1 MRNCCTLRLRSAIA
15 IGTLRATA
23 VLGLVVAA
31 WHAPLV
37 FAGSQAALVLAA
49 VFASQFIFT
58 WLQSKTNGSVSIV
71 MVAHAAQGGIAG
83 AWLAPMFTGSDQTLH
98 VAIWASLLGVAAGA
112 VALAMRRRSAS

>member
-1 MRNCCTLRLRSAIA
+1 MLPRLVERF
-15 IGTLRATA
+15 GPLRATA

-58 WLQSKTNGSVSIV
+58 WLQSHTNGSVPIV

-83 AWLAPMFTGSDQTLH
+83 AWLAPMFTGSGPD
-98 VAIWASLLGVAAGA
+98 AARGDLGLAAR
-112 VALAMRRRSAS
+112 VRRSRDCVRCSPPPGRV